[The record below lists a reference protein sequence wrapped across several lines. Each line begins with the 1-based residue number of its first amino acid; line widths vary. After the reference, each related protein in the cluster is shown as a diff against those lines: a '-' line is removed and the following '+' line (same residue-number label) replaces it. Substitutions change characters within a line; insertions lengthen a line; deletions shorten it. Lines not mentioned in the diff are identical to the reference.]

1 MAVIQLNSVVA
12 TLTEDLNEIFRR
24 IYHVHISPG
33 NLDLPDGIKPWVTQ
47 RFGHPS
53 IVEGQTVVRVDNRI
67 TLEGTLYNELRSM
80 RPLEKSSGQDLTTA
94 VEGYKYDCPFCRA
107 GEQTP
112 RDVFGR
118 IEGQY
123 CITAAN
129 IAKYDGWHGLVI
141 PREHHPLRFNL
152 TMLQD
157 YLDVAG
163 RWFTRVMAEGE
174 KAGAEPAPADY
185 CFLMWNCLW
194 PAGSSVVHGHLQLTV
209 TRGGHYPA
217 VERLRRSAMNYKAN
231 YGSNYFEDLYRLHL
245 ALGLGLEFGQGI
257 RVMAVL
263 TPVKEREVWLM
274 APVWRGVNN
283 LNSLAPAVYRV
294 LRVYLDQLGVNSYNM
309 AVYLPPE
316 GETREDWRGFPTI
329 VRIVDRGD
337 AMGRTADFGG
347 MELFAASVV
356 ASDPFA
362 VATTLRDALTAQQ
375 ETRA

>member
-1 MAVIQLNSVVA
+1 MTITRLTNLVA
-12 TLTEDLNEIFRR
+12 DLTEDTQEIFRR
-24 IYHVHISPG
+24 LYHVRSSQG
-33 NLDLPDGIKPWVTQ
+33 RLDLPDGIRPWVTQ

-53 IVEGQTVVRVDNRI
+53 IVEGQTIIRVDNQV

-80 RPLEKSSGQDLTTA
+80 RPLERSPGQDLAAT
-94 VEGYKYDCPFCRA
+94 VDGYKSNCPFCRV

-141 PREHHPLRFNL
+141 PREHHPLRFNQD
-152 TMLQD
+152 MLQD

-163 RWFTRVMAEGE
+163 KWFIRAMVEGQ
-174 KAGAEPAPADY
+174 KAGAEPASPDY

-217 VERLRRSAMNYKAN
+217 VERLRRAAMNYKAA
-231 YGSNYFEDLYRLHL
+231 YGSNYFEDLYRVHL
-245 ALGLGLEFGQGI
+245 ALGLGLELDDGI
-257 RVMAVL
+257 WVMAVL

-274 APVWRGVNN
+274 APAWRGVNN
-283 LNSLAPAVYRV
+283 LASLAPAVYRV
-294 LRVYLDQLGVNSYNM
+294 FRVYLDQLGVNSYNL
-309 AVYLPPE
+309 AIYLSPE
-316 GETREDWRGFPTI
+316 GEVREDWSGFPTI
-329 VRIVDRGD
+329 IRLVDRGD

-362 VATTLRDALTAQQ
+362 VADALREALI
-375 ETRA
+375 